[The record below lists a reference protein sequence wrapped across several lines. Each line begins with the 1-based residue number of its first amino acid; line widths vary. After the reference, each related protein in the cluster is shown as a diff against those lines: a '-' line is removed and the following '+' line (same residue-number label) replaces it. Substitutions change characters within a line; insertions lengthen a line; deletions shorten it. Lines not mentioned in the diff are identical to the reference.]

1 MEQQFARSR
10 QTQKP
15 RHAGHLIRAF
25 AQNRGTMLDDAPE
38 ARQEGAWAMPAA
50 DNNDAEARKQT

>member
-1 MEQQFARSR
+1 MEQQLPRNR

-25 AQNRGTMLDDAPE
+25 AQNRGTMRDGAPE
-38 ARQEGAWAMPAA
+38 ARQEEAWAMPAA
-50 DNNDAEARKQT
+50 DSNDAEARKQT